1 MITYKNIYISLITY
15 PSFPNIFF
23 KKFKYQFF
31 YIKTLPRPPQQ
42 YFYFA
47 FLMISLNRKS
57 NKFEVVLGLFLII
70 FFTPSLILSFL
81 VNDTLYY
88 ESSISVGV
96 MDHITKSLNSP
107 LLSDLEAIPADSP
120 CSPGFETLTLGQ
132 FPGTTTLL
140 GTRNLPPV
148 DLTIWNGTKLCG

>member
-1 MITYKNIYISLITY
+1 
-15 PSFPNIFF
+15 
-23 KKFKYQFF
+23 
-31 YIKTLPRPPQQ
+31 
-42 YFYFA
+42 
-47 FLMISLNRKS
+47 MISLNRKS

-120 CSPGFETLTLGQ
+120 CSAGFETLILGQ

-140 GTRNLPPV
+140 GTWNLPPV
-148 DLTIWNGTKLCG
+148 DLTIWNGTKLCGQRISSYRYAYIGDCLESEIECGENLCIKDAE